1 MTSLGHMTSHGQGFY
16 PPADAASSFETDGD
30 EVPMDPGVLLPQ
42 EENKKMALFRVAPIV
57 LSMAVLGVAFS
68 PSAKA
73 DDYDKKT
80 TVTFSGPVEIPP
92 VHITGMRVL
101 PAGTYV
107 FKLVNSSS
115 NRHIVQIFNK
125 DQTKIYAT
133 ILAIPNYRLVPKNK
147 TVITFNEGVRG
158 QPEAIRAW
166 FYPGANWGEEFVYPK
181 TKAVELAKVT
191 KTPVLALQAE
201 VPVEVAKPE
210 EPAVV
215 TQLQQA
221 PVIAVRPTGEEVE
234 VAQVVQ
240 SEPTATVA
248 AAPAAAAPNYPAE
261 LPSTASSFPLIALCG
276 LLALGGAFSVRAM
289 RRVVR

>member
-1 MTSLGHMTSHGQGFY
+1 MWSDDQG
-16 PPADAASSFETDGD
+16 S
-30 EVPMDPGVLLPQ
+30 MDPDVLLMIAGEKIMTFLRAAPTVFC
-42 EENKKMALFRVAPIV
+42 MAL
-57 LSMAVLGVAFS
+57 LGAMFS

-92 VHITGMRVL
+92 VYITGMRVL

-115 NRHIVQIFNK
+115 NRHIVQIFNR

-147 TVITFNEGVRG
+147 TVITFNEGVRE

-181 TKAVELAKVT
+181 TKAIELAKVT

-201 VPVEVAKPE
+201 VPVEVSKPE
-210 EPAVV
+210 EPTIVAA
-215 TQLQQA
+215 LQQA
-221 PVIAVRPTGEEVE
+221 PVMAIKPTGEVVE
-234 VAQVVQ
+234 LAQVVQ
-240 SEPTATVA
+240 SEPPPALA
-248 AAPAAAAPNYPAE
+248 AAPALVAE
-261 LPSTASSFPLIALCG
+261 NRLPDTASSLPFVALCG
-276 LLALGGAFSVRAM
+276 LLALIGAFGVRVASK
-289 RRVVR
+289 RIL

>member
-1 MTSLGHMTSHGQGFY
+1 MTFLKAGSTVFC
-16 PPADAASSFETDGD
+16 
-30 EVPMDPGVLLPQ
+30 
-42 EENKKMALFRVAPIV
+42 MAL
-57 LSMAVLGVAFS
+57 LGAAFS

-92 VHITGMRVL
+92 VYISGMRVL

-125 DQTKIYAT
+125 EQTKIYAT

-201 VPVEVAKPE
+201 VPLEVAKPE
-210 EPAVV
+210 EPTVVAV
-215 TQLQQA
+215 LQQA
-221 PVIAVRPTGEEVE
+221 PVMAIKPTGEVVE
-234 VAQVVQ
+234 IAQVIQTEPPAKVAAEPVLVAQ
-240 SEPTATVA
+240 
-248 AAPAAAAPNYPAE
+248 NR
-261 LPSTASSFPLIALCG
+261 LPETGSSFPLIALCG
-276 LLALGGAFSVRAM
+276 LLALFGGLGIRFMNKQIV
-289 RRVVR
+289 

>member
-1 MTSLGHMTSHGQGFY
+1 MTFLRALPAVFSL
-16 PPADAASSFETDGD
+16 
-30 EVPMDPGVLLPQ
+30 
-42 EENKKMALFRVAPIV
+42 ALVGAMFA
-57 LSMAVLGVAFS
+57 

-80 TVTFSGPVEIPP
+80 IVTFSGPVEIPP
-92 VHITGMRVL
+92 VYITGMRVL

-125 DQTKIYAT
+125 EQTKIYAT
-133 ILAIPNYRLVPKNK
+133 ILAIPNYRLVPKDK

-191 KTPVLALQAE
+191 KVPVLALQAD
-201 VPVEVAKPE
+201 VAVEVAKPE
-210 EPAVV
+210 EPQVV
-215 TQLQQA
+215 VVLQQA

-234 VAQVVQ
+234 IAQVVQ
-240 SEPTATVA
+240 SEPEPRTTVA
-248 AAPAAAAPNYPAE
+248 AAPEAIAPAE
-261 LPSTASSFPLIALCG
+261 LPATASSLPLIALCG
-276 LLALGGAFSVRAM
+276 LLALGGAFSLRAM
-289 RRVVR
+289 RRKRA